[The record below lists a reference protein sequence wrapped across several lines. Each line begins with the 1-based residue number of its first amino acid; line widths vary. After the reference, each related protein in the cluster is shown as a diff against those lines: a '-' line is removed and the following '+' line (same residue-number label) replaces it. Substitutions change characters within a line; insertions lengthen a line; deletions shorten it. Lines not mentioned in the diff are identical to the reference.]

1 MPALGLPPIPVQCA
15 RRHTVCNERAERQL
29 VRPNLRRAA
38 AVAVSGLLA
47 LSVSGCSV
55 AEWKRVAMP
64 EPATQEGG
72 AILQLWQGSWIA
84 AAVIGVFTLALILWA
99 PVAYRRR
106 QGDPLPDQTRYNL
119 PIEVLY
125 TLAPLVVIATLF
137 TFTVQSQANV
147 VRVSGDQ
154 ENTIGVIGFRWSW
167 AFNYVEDNVYDV
179 GSPGIPPTLVLP
191 VGEKTQFTL
200 QSPDVIHA
208 FWIPAFVFKM
218 DVIPG
223 RVNVFEVTPDTVG
236 TFAGKCTEFCGLD
249 HARMLFN
256 VRVVP
261 RAEYEAHVADLRA
274 KGQDGT
280 FGTDR
285 YRVGGAGEEGQS

>member
-1 MPALGLPPIPVQCA
+1 
-15 RRHTVCNERAERQL
+15 
-29 VRPNLRRAA
+29 VRPNFRRAT

-55 AEWKRVAMP
+55 DEWKRVAMP

-84 AAVIGVFTLALILWA
+84 AAVVGVFTLALILWA
-99 PVAYRRR
+99 PMAYRRR

-137 TFTVQSQANV
+137 AFTVQSQANV

-154 ENTIGVIGFRWSW
+154 ENTIGVVGFRWSW

-179 GSPGIPPTLVLP
+179 GSPGVPPTLVLP

-261 RAEYEAHVADLRA
+261 RAEYDAHVAELRTR
-274 KGQDGT
+274 GQEGLFET
-280 FGTDR
+280 GR
-285 YRVGGAGEEGQS
+285 YRIGGSGEEGRS

>member
-1 MPALGLPPIPVQCA
+1 
-15 RRHTVCNERAERQL
+15 

-55 AEWKRVAMP
+55 DEWQRVAMP
-64 EPATQEGG
+64 EPATQEG
-72 AILQLWQGSWIA
+72 ATILQLWQGSWIA
-84 AAVIGVFTLALILWA
+84 AAVVGVFTLALILWA
-99 PVAYRRR
+99 PMAYRRR

-137 TFTVQSQANV
+137 TFTVQSQADV

-154 ENTIGVIGFRWSW
+154 ENTVGVIGFRWSW